1 MAVKRRLNMDCD
13 ESWLALRP
21 IFAAYLGAAAFARD
35 ARRVSSR
42 EKMAERPTLD
52 GGAASLAIAKHLKHG
67 GKHPAEAMRPDD
79 RKEDLRSRLGAPNWP
94 KADLRSRITGVPG
107 PSPTIAKPQG
117 GRGRAGRGGYTAPT
131 SVTAQL
137 METLSPP
144 AARAAAAGA
153 PGRGPRARA
162 AARPRAQAQARAAA
176 GARARPRRP
185 RRCDGRGAARRREEF
200 DVEQRAVGRGA
211 RGAQSGGGAR

>member
-1 MAVKRRLNMDCD
+1 
-13 ESWLALRP
+13 
-21 IFAAYLGAAAFARD
+21 
-35 ARRVSSR
+35 
-42 EKMAERPTLD
+42 MAERPTLD

-137 METLSPP
+137 MESDSALDLDFAVINEKGEPP
-144 AARAAAAGA
+144 S
-153 PGRGPRARA
+153 
-162 AARPRAQAQARAAA
+162 
-176 GARARPRRP
+176 
-185 RRCDGRGAARRREEF
+185 
-200 DVEQRAVGRGA
+200 VEGLRQKLA
-211 RGAQSGGGAR
+211 SL

>member
-1 MAVKRRLNMDCD
+1 
-13 ESWLALRP
+13 
-21 IFAAYLGAAAFARD
+21 
-35 ARRVSSR
+35 
-42 EKMAERPTLD
+42 MAERPTLD

-117 GRGRAGRGGYTAPT
+117 GRGRAGRGGYAAPT

-144 AARAAAAGA
+144 AARGRGRGGA
-153 PGRGPRARA
+153 PGRGRGRGPPPGRGRG
-162 AARPRAQAQARAAA
+162 RGRGPPPGRGR
-176 GARARPRRP
+176 GRG
-185 RRCDGRGAARRREEF
+185 GRGAAMDAALPGVGKNLTWSSGPSAEVLAARQSKEAERAKSMDDDLDAFMKRVLDRMYSLRRTI
-200 DVEQRAVGRGA
+200 D
-211 RGAQSGGGAR
+211 SS